1 MKNHVIVVITQM
13 VNVNV
18 MTREDKGK
26 LYDEYLRE
34 SDKLQRENSKLKS
47 EYVVNIPEH
56 VETRILTNNVKITEL
71 VKKLENLFVD

>member
-1 MKNHVIVVITQM
+1 MKNHAIVVITQT

-34 SDKLQRENSKLKS
+34 SDYLQRENSKLKS
-47 EYVVNIPEH
+47 EYVVNVPEH
-56 VETRILTNNVKITEL
+56 IEQRILNNDAKINEL
-71 VKKLENLFVD
+71 VKKLEKLFID

>member
-1 MKNHVIVVITQM
+1 MKNHVIVVIIQM

-34 SDKLQRENSKLKS
+34 SDYLQRENSKLKS
-47 EYVVNIPEH
+47 EYIVNVPEH
-56 VETRILTNNVKITEL
+56 IEQKILTNNVKIAEL
-71 VKKLENLFVD
+71 VKKLEKLFID

>member
-1 MKNHVIVVITQM
+1 MVITQT

-34 SDKLQRENSKLKS
+34 SDYLQRENSKLKS
-47 EYVVNIPEH
+47 EYVVNVPEH
-56 VETRILTNNVKITEL
+56 IEQRILNNDAKINEL
-71 VKKLENLFVD
+71 VKKLEKLFID

>member
-1 MKNHVIVVITQM
+1 M

-18 MTREDKGK
+18 MTRENKGK

-34 SDKLQRENSKLKS
+34 SDYLQRENSKLKS

-56 VETRILTNNVKITEL
+56 IQNRILTNNAKITEL
-71 VKKLENLFVD
+71 VKKLENLFTD

>member
-1 MKNHVIVVITQM
+1 MVITQT

-34 SDKLQRENSKLKS
+34 SDYLQRENSKLKS
-47 EYVVNIPEH
+47 EYIVNVPEH
-56 VETRILTNNVKITEL
+56 IEQKILTNNVKIAEL
-71 VKKLENLFVD
+71 VKKLEKLFID

>member
-1 MKNHVIVVITQM
+1 MKNHVIVVITQT

-34 SDKLQRENSKLKS
+34 SDYLQRENSKLKS
-47 EYVVNIPEH
+47 EYIVNVPEH
-56 VETRILTNNVKITEL
+56 IEQKILTNNVKIAEL
-71 VKKLENLFVD
+71 VKKLEKLFID

>member
-1 MKNHVIVVITQM
+1 M

-18 MTREDKGK
+18 MNREEKGK
-26 LYDEYLRE
+26 LYDEYLRQ
-34 SDKLQRENSKLKS
+34 SDTLQRENSKLKS

-56 VETRILTNNVKITEL
+56 IENRILTNNAKITEL

>member
-1 MKNHVIVVITQM
+1 MRNHVIVGITQK

-34 SDKLQRENSKLKS
+34 SDYLQRENSKLKS
-47 EYVVNIPEH
+47 EYVVNVPEH
-56 VETRILTNNVKITEL
+56 IEQRILTNDAKINEL
-71 VKKLENLFVD
+71 VKKLEKLFID

>member
-1 MKNHVIVVITQM
+1 M

>member
-1 MKNHVIVVITQM
+1 MVITQT

-34 SDKLQRENSKLKS
+34 SDYLQRENSKLKS
-47 EYVVNIPEH
+47 EYVVNVPEH
-56 VETRILTNNVKITEL
+56 IEQRILTNDAKINEL
-71 VKKLENLFVD
+71 VKKLEKLFID